1 MKFYPFAWL
10 ESAVRRRRCASPSL
24 LSGNSIVLF
33 DSTSIAALQLP
44 NRIVMAP
51 MTRCRADHRDAVP
64 NAMMVEYYRQRAGA
78 GLIIS
83 EGVPVSD
90 RARGY
95 INTPALWNEAQAAGW
110 QRVTDA
116 VHGAGGRI
124 FAQLWHCGR
133 VAHAA
138 LHADGSAPAGVSIR
152 PAAT

>member
-1 MKFYPFAWL
+1 M
-10 ESAVRRRRCASPSL
+10 
-24 LSGNSIVLF
+24 IF
-33 DSTSIAALQLP
+33 DSYSNSALQLA

-64 NAMMVEYYRQRAGA
+64 NDMIVEYYRQRASA

-95 INTPALWNEAQAAGW
+95 LNTPALWNEAQAAGW
-110 QRVTDA
+110 KPVTDA
-116 VHGAGGRI
+116 VHAAGGKM
-124 FAQLWHCGR
+124 FAQIWHCGR

-138 LHADGSAPAGVSIR
+138 LHADGSAPAARRSSLPLRR
-152 PAAT
+152 P